1 MARAYST
8 FANNGNRI
16 DGSILGN
23 VPRAITQ
30 IGKNKNEAVAHRVL
44 SPTKT
49 AILNSILQKV
59 VTSGTGHRAAL
70 GDRAVA
76 GKTGT
81 TENYGDAWFVG
92 YVPQLTVA
100 VWVGYPRELKPMTT
114 EYHGDPVAGG
124 TFPAEIW
131 HTFMEKALPYLKDTP
146 ESFPST
152 YTPYGSPHEVVFRDG
167 KLQLDNGRCHF
178 ARSLLF
184 FSGQEPGETAN
195 CRPNEVEVPDVVGQP
210 VSAATARLNGQPLSP
225 SIEYRVATPGEK
237 LNVVLGQKP
246 RAGRRSAYDHVT
258 LIVAKPTHGV
268 VPSLIGLPLD
278 RAKQKCA
285 RRGLQVDVEQTTKG
299 PVGRVLFQLPRAG
312 VAAAPGMHVR
322 LAVRA

>member
-23 VPRAITQ
+23 EPRAITQ
-30 IGKNKNEAVAHRVL
+30 IGKNKNAVVPHRVL

-59 VTSGTGHRAAL
+59 VTEGTGHRAAL
-70 GDRAVA
+70 GDRPVA

-100 VWVGYPRELKPMTT
+100 VWVGYPRELKPMET

-131 HTFMEKALPYLKDTP
+131 HAFMEKALPYLKDQP

-152 YTPYGSPHEVVFRDG
+152 LHP
-167 KLQLDNGRCHF
+167 
-178 ARSLLF
+178 
-184 FSGQEPGETAN
+184 
-195 CRPNEVEVPDVVGQP
+195 
-210 VSAATARLNGQPLSP
+210 
-225 SIEYRVATPGEK
+225 
-237 LNVVLGQKP
+237 
-246 RAGRRSAYDHVT
+246 
-258 LIVAKPTHGV
+258 
-268 VPSLIGLPLD
+268 
-278 RAKQKCA
+278 
-285 RRGLQVDVEQTTKG
+285 
-299 PVGRVLFQLPRAG
+299 
-312 VAAAPGMHVR
+312 VR
-322 LAVRA
+322 LSARGRSSATVCSSSTTGTATSRGTCSSSTGRSRARPRTASRTRSTFRI